1 MFRFFESLT
10 QPYPKFA
17 NTQPPHGLV
26 AFCRHYTRGMEGYLL
41 VLSVLSALVAFFEA
55 ALFYMMGQLVDWLVD
70 QDPRTLWQS
79 RRQEL
84 LGFGFMVVVL
94 LPGLIW
100 LRSTVMHQTLLGNY
114 PMAIRWRAHQ
124 YLLGQSM
131 TFYQD
136 EFAGRVATKMMQT
149 ALSVRETVMKLLDVM
164 VYVTVYFFSMVFL
177 VGQSDP
183 ILMLPMLGWLLGY
196 IGVLRYFLPKLRA
209 SAMAQADARSMM
221 TGRVVD
227 SYTNIQTVKLF
238 SHSKRESSYAQDAMD
253 EFLHTVYRQ
262 MRYAT
267 GINVSVN
274 VLIYLLIFFVGAFS
288 IYLWSNA
295 AITVGAIAVAIT
307 MALRLNG
314 LAQWIMWEVGM
325 LFENLGMVADGRN
338 TLSQPQGITDADKA
352 PELRVDQGQIAFEDV
367 RFHYGKESG
376 VLEDFNLRIEPGEK
390 IGLVGRSG
398 AGKSTLV
405 NLLLRFYDVESG
417 VVRIDGQPV
426 NQVTQDSLRAAI
438 GMVTQDTSLLHRS
451 IRENLLYGA
460 PDATDEDMVLAAKEA
475 KAHDF
480 IQTLTDPFGNT
491 GYDAQV
497 GERGVKLSGGQRQRI
512 AIARVMLKNAPILV
526 LDEATSALDSEV
538 EASIQESLKTLMK
551 DKTVIAIAHRLSTIA
566 AMDRLVVLDQG
577 QIVEQGTHSE
587 LVNAGGIYAKLWSHQ
602 TGGFLGLE

>member
-238 SHSKRESSYAQDAMD
+238 SHSKRESTYAQGAMD

-338 TLSQPQGITDADKA
+338 TLSQPQGITDVDNA
-352 PELRVDQGQIAFEDV
+352 PELKVDQGQIAFEDV

-426 NQVTQDSLRAAI
+426 NQVTQESLRAAI

-460 PDATDEDMVLAAKEA
+460 PDATEEDMILAAKEA

-480 IQTLTDPFGNT
+480 IQTLTDPFGNS
-491 GYDAQV
+491 GFDAQV

-538 EASIQESLKTLMK
+538 EASIQDSLKTLMK

-577 QIVEQGTHSE
+577 KIVEQGTHSE

>member
-338 TLSQPQGITDADKA
+338 TLSQPQGITDADNA
-352 PELRVDQGQIAFEDV
+352 PELKVDQGQIAFEDV

-577 QIVEQGTHSE
+577 KIVEQGTHSE

>member
-238 SHSKRESSYAQDAMD
+238 SHSKRESTYAQDAMD

-338 TLSQPQGITDADKA
+338 TLSQPQGITDADNA
-352 PELRVDQGQIAFEDV
+352 PELSVHQGQIAFEDV

-460 PDATDEDMVLAAKEA
+460 PDATDEDMIRAAKEA

>member
-41 VLSVLSALVAFFEA
+41 VLSLLSALVAFFEA

-238 SHSKRESSYAQDAMD
+238 SHSKRESTYAQDAMD
-253 EFLHTVYRQ
+253 EFLNTVYRQ

-338 TLSQPQGITDADKA
+338 TLSQPQGITDADNA
-352 PELRVDQGQIAFEDV
+352 PELKVDQGQIAFEDV